1 MPVLSL
7 VKALSLGAK
16 KVRPSYEFLS
26 ARQGL
31 DLVGSADTPARR
43 ASDSATAM
51 ALRASEWR
59 GQRLAVMAPPLLH
72 GRGRARPAPPC
83 APARRGKAEEAGEE
97 AGHRSPRAAPMA
109 RIRPPPLWPDPAAAA
124 EAPASRAMREKEK

>member
-1 MPVLSL
+1 VPVLSL

-31 DLVGSADTPARR
+31 DLVGSADTPSRR

-59 GQRLAVMAPPLLH
+59 GQRLAAMAPPPPRPWQSSSCTSVRPGEARK
-72 GRGRARPAPPC
+72 GRGGRGGGRSQIPARSTNGADPAP
-83 APARRGKAEEAGEE
+83 AALAGSSRRC
-97 AGHRSPRAAPMA
+97 
-109 RIRPPPLWPDPAAAA
+109 
-124 EAPASRAMREKEK
+124 